1 MTRKVRKRFLIGAT
15 ASAQLVVIVHI
26 AVILILFLFSRGLE
40 TLDKQQLTVHEGN
53 TELLIAIL
61 ALQAAAAAGAQLGL
75 YLFFRKTPSPEVFFF
90 QFALLG
96 FAFSSLRVLAIPMS
110 YYLTSLF
117 SFMPLTKFV
126 FFGRLFAVMCLF
138 LSGLFST
145 GLTFQKQGSYLAGAF
160 LISAVISISLPV
172 DCTSFSLPLICNI
185 GNAID
190 FSLVIYVLA
199 VFSVLNY
206 IYAAGLHS
214 SREYSFN
221 AVAVLTVITGM
232 QLVYYF
238 AHSMIGVVGLVLVIF
253 GTFIFAHRTHT
264 IYLWF

>member
-26 AVILILFLFSRGLE
+26 AIILFLFLFSRGLE
-40 TLDKQQLTVHEGN
+40 PLDKQQLIVPEGN
-53 TELLIAIL
+53 LELLIAVL

-96 FAFSSLRVLAIPMS
+96 FAFSSLRVVVIPMS
-110 YYLTSLF
+110 YYITSFF
-117 SFMPLTKFV
+117 SFLPLTKFV

-145 GLTFQKQGSYLAGAF
+145 GLTFQKQGSYLGAAL
-160 LISAVISISLPV
+160 LISAVISLSLPV
-172 DCTSFSLPLICNI
+172 DCTSFALPLICDT
-185 GNAID
+185 GNTTD
-190 FSLVIYVLA
+190 FSLGVYVLGF
-199 VFSVLNY
+199 FSVLNY
-206 IYAAGLHS
+206 LYAAGLHS

-221 AVAVLTVITGM
+221 AVAVLIVITGM

-238 AHSMIGVVGLVLVIF
+238 AHSMFGLVGLVLVIL